1 MNTGPASRRFKLLVL
16 HYNNYGI
23 LTETITMI
31 RFCKGHDQLR
41 SAQESILYVG
51 CIYDW
56 RKITRCKMQH
66 WTLESGSENST
77 GLYFVR
83 RHERGPEEVRTGS
96 VTTQLVHGSIVK
108 WRHAPGKNI
117 IKLSCSTATGAGLA
131 FSDQRSCWDHIICK
145 TERESLWEKTLSKI
159 WYQTEVTCIRNL
171 FNHIYSA
178 KNILIFYFS
187 SLSGPFYKLSG
198 LKHHYAIFTR
208 SHIPYW
214 LPFKSIS
221 SETWFWKSPQLNKSL
236 FVHRHNI
243 LEEDTEHKQALQ
255 QSETYI
261 VLVVMSQHP
270 GFLNIN

>member
-1 MNTGPASRRFKLLVL
+1 MHL
-16 HYNNYGI
+16 
-23 LTETITMI
+23 
-31 RFCKGHDQLR
+31 
-41 SAQESILYVG
+41 
-51 CIYDW
+51 
-56 RKITRCKMQH
+56 
-66 WTLESGSENST
+66 
-77 GLYFVR
+77 
-83 RHERGPEEVRTGS
+83 
-96 VTTQLVHGSIVK
+96 
-108 WRHAPGKNI
+108 
-117 IKLSCSTATGAGLA
+117 
-131 FSDQRSCWDHIICK
+131 
-145 TERESLWEKTLSKI
+145 EKTLLSCHAAQRQEPAWHLAIRGLAEPILSVKQRERVCEKKP
-159 WYQTEVTCIRNL
+159 YQRFEVTCIRNL
-171 FNHIYSA
+171 CDALWLLSYIFNHIYSA

-221 SETWFWKSPQLNKSL
+221 SETRFWKSPQLNKSL
-236 FVHRHNI
+236 FVHRHNS